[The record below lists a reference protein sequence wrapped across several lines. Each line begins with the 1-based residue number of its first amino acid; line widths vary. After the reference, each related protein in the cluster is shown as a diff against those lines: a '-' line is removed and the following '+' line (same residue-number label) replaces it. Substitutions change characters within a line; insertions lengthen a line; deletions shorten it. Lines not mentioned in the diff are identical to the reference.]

1 MPRRPLALLVGAA
14 IAALCTAPVSAAI
27 IGGADII
34 APPTTLGP
42 NPFGQDR
49 VVAFYEQQN
58 ITLGKNVDLGRKV
71 GQKIAKANGSRDAK
85 SARTVS
91 KGTLVSSHYVAYDPD
106 GVKRTTVTV
115 SFDSEI
121 LGVVVGDKRLAAT
134 DFLGADGVDY
144 KRFHFRTKEWRD
156 KYKISADGKSITLK
170 FRANTPGDH
179 YRIITA
185 GTGTPPPPPPPPPRS
200 SSASAPCSSRAAPA
214 DGSPRPAETASRG
227 APAERARPFVS
238 SRATLAR
245 QPRRSPCS
253 TTR

>member
-34 APPTTLGP
+34 SPPTTLGP

-106 GVKRTTVTV
+106 GVKRATVTV

-185 GTGTPPPPPPPPPRS
+185 GTGTPPPPPPPPP
-200 SSASAPCSSRAAPA
+200 PAAPEPGA
-214 DGSPRPAETASRG
+214 ALLFGFGAVLVARRAGRRKPPAR
-227 APAERARPFVS
+227 
-238 SRATLAR
+238 
-245 QPRRSPCS
+245 
-253 TTR
+253 